1 MEIDLALV
9 ADAAT
14 VDASGKLNIL
24 GVFDRITTTGFP
36 AKHPRLSL
44 ILRLSASMNEAG
56 EHAVEITLRDP
67 EGGEMGRIQGTVGVG
82 FGPSDTG
89 GRVSVPQVIN
99 MDGVVFKQAGRY
111 SFDVQIDG
119 DHHVSV
125 PLFLHQAATP
135 PKPAQA

>member
-1 MEIDLALV
+1 MEIDLALL

-24 GVFDRITTTGFP
+24 GVFDRISTTGFP

-67 EGGEMGRIQGTVGVG
+67 DGEEMGRINGNLGVG
-82 FGPSDTG
+82 FGPTDTG
-89 GRVSVPQVIN
+89 GQLTVPQVIN
-99 MDGVVFKQAGRY
+99 MDGLVFTKEGRY

-119 DHHVSV
+119 AHHVSV
-125 PLFLHQAATP
+125 PLYVHQAVAP
-135 PKPAQA
+135 PNVAQA